1 MIPECE
7 ADSTLPGILEDDSNT
22 TPPQSPPRARIT
34 VSSGLISL
42 LMFGVTVWY
51 LVEVC
56 WAILADGVEGI
67 AVYRWVE
74 LGCGLVC
81 LLSSIAMISFIRVSG

>member
-1 MIPECE
+1 MITEYK
-7 ADSTLPGILEDDSNT
+7 ANFTLPGTLEDDSNA
-22 TPPQSPPRARIT
+22 TPPQSPPPARIT

-81 LLSSIAMISFIRVSG
+81 LFSSIATIAFIRVSG